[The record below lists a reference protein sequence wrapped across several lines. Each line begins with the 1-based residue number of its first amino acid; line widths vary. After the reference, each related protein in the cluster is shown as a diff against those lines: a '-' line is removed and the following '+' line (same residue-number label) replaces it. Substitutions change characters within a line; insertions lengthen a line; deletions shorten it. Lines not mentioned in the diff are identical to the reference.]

1 MLGQRLAMVI
11 DLHRCVGCAACD
23 IACKS
28 ENNVPHDFHWSN
40 HIIETAGSFPEVKY
54 RYIPTLCNHCGDA
67 PCVEVCPTGAM
78 YKDDRGLTLHDAP
91 TCIGCR
97 SCQLACPYGAIY
109 FNEDRPFRALEETKP
124 LIKGCTPG
132 GAELIQKTGENP
144 PHYNPDRART
154 ADGVRR
160 KGVVEKCT
168 LCDHRLEQ
176 GKEPWCVV
184 SCPAEARTVG
194 DINDPKSKASLLLA
208 KHSPRVLNK
217 EQGTHPHVFYIRE
230 F

>member
-40 HIIETAGSFPEVKY
+40 HIIETAGTFPNVQY
-54 RYIPTLCNHCGDA
+54 RYVPTLCNHCGDA

-78 YKDDRGLTLHDAP
+78 YKEDRGLTLHDAD

-109 FNEDRPFRALEETKP
+109 FNENKPHRHQQEQP
-124 LIKGCTPG
+124 LIKGCTSTSEEVAQKA
-132 GAELIQKTGENP
+132 GANP
-144 PHYNPDRART
+144 PHYNAERAAT

-160 KGVVEKCT
+160 KGIVEKCT
-168 LCDHRLEQ
+168 LCDHRLAQNE
-176 GKEPWCVV
+176 EPWCVV

-194 DINDPKSKASLLLA
+194 DLGDPDSKVSRLV
-208 KHSPRVLNK
+208 KKYKPQVLNK
-217 EQGTHPHVFYIRE
+217 EQGTKPHVFYIRQ